1 MEVAEGAVADTVAGS
16 VERTTV
22 TKMAAVEEVDV
33 ADVEEE
39 EGMVVIM
46 EAMVVMAEVAEEVAD
61 GEAHQAA
68 AEAVA
73 VTIGG
78 EINSKSFTQDEKRIS
93 NGFGLSQAPQEPNL
107 TSSICVL
114 ILNPTTIY

>member
-1 MEVAEGAVADTVAGS
+1 
-16 VERTTV
+16 
-22 TKMAAVEEVDV
+22 VEEVDV

>member
-1 MEVAEGAVADTVAGS
+1 
-16 VERTTV
+16 
-22 TKMAAVEEVDV
+22 MAAVVEVDV
-33 ADVEEE
+33 VDAEE

-46 EAMVVMAEVAEEVAD
+46 EAMVVMVVMAGVAEEVAD
-61 GEAHQAA
+61 GEGHQAA

-73 VTIGG
+73 VMIGG

-93 NGFGLSQAPQEPNL
+93 KGFGLSQAPQEPNL

-114 ILNPTTIY
+114 ILKPTTIY

>member
-1 MEVAEGAVADTVAGS
+1 
-16 VERTTV
+16 
-22 TKMAAVEEVDV
+22 VDV
-33 ADVEEE
+33 EDVGE

-46 EAMVVMAEVAEEVAD
+46 EAMVVMAEVAEE
-61 GEAHQAA
+61 
-68 AEAVA
+68 VA

-114 ILNPTTIY
+114 ILNPSTIY

>member
-1 MEVAEGAVADTVAGS
+1 
-16 VERTTV
+16 
-22 TKMAAVEEVDV
+22 
-33 ADVEEE
+33 
-39 EGMVVIM
+39 
-46 EAMVVMAEVAEEVAD
+46 
-61 GEAHQAA
+61 
-68 AEAVA
+68 VA

-114 ILNPTTIY
+114 ILNPSTIY